1 MSFKSEPNRSREWF
15 DTPELYGWLRRAAFK
30 AEGFSE
36 DSYEGKPIIG
46 ICNTWSELTHCNSHL
61 RDLAES
67 VKIGVWQAGGFP
79 MEFPVMSLGEYN
91 MKPTTMLFRN
101 LMSMD
106 IEESITANPL
116 DGVVLLGG
124 CDKTTPALLMGAAS
138 ADIPSIL
145 VTGGPQLKGNWKG
158 EELGSCTDCR
168 RYEVE
173 LRAGTIDE
181 NDWAELQS
189 CIVRSNGHC
198 MTMGTASTMGT
209 MGEALGM
216 ALPGNAAIPAV
227 DSRRKQLAEQAGRQ
241 IVKNVDSELTPSRI
255 MDQKAFDN
263 AIKCLHAIGGSTNAI
278 VHLIAIAGRVGI
290 DLSLERFDELSKSTP
305 FLLNLKP
312 SGDYLMEDF
321 YYAGGVPALM
331 GRIKEILDLD
341 NMTVTGRTLGDN
353 IDGHIVH
360 NDDIIRPMDN
370 PLDPEGG
377 LAVLYGN
384 IAPTGAII
392 KPTAASQDL
401 MVHKGK
407 AIVFEDHEDLSK
419 RIDAPDLEVSPEDIL
434 VMKNSGPIGGPGMP
448 EWGFLPIP
456 KKILATGVRDMV
468 RLSDARMSGTAFGTV
483 VVHITPESAGGGPL
497 AAIQDGDMIEIDVP
511 NRKLNLMITDDQLK
525 ERLNTDSSSGPE
537 FKRGYKWLHAQ
548 HILQAD
554 KGCDFDFL
562 RAESL
567 QND

>member
-1 MSFKSEPNRSREWF
+1 MSTDLPPNRSREWF

-36 DSYEGKPIIG
+36 SSYEGKPIIG

-91 MKPTTMLFRN
+91 MKPTTMLYRN
-101 LMSMD
+101 LLSMD
-106 IEESITANPL
+106 VEESITANPL

-138 ADIPSIL
+138 ADIPAIL

-181 NDWAELQS
+181 DDWAELQS

-216 ALPGNAAIPAV
+216 SLPGNAAIPAV
-227 DSRRKQLAEQAGRQ
+227 DSRRKQHAEEAGRQ
-241 IVKNVDSELTPSRI
+241 IVKNVGSDLTPSRI
-255 MDQKAFDN
+255 MDEKAFDN
-263 AIKCLHAIGGSTNAI
+263 AIKCLHVIGGSTNAI
-278 VHLIAIAGRVGI
+278 VHLTAIAGRVGI
-290 DLSLERFDELSKSTP
+290 DLSLERFDELSKNTP

-312 SGDYLMEDF
+312 SGQYLMEDF

-331 GRIKEILDLD
+331 GRIESILDLD
-341 NMTVTGRTLGDN
+341 NITVTGRTLGEN
-353 IDGHIVH
+353 IAGHLVH
-360 NDDIIRPMDN
+360 NEDIIRPMSN

-384 IAPTGAII
+384 IAPTGAVI
-392 KPTAASQDL
+392 KPTAASPDL

-407 AIVFEDHEDLSK
+407 AIVFEDHDDLGN
-419 RIDAPDLEVSPEDIL
+419 RIDDPELEVSPDDIL
-434 VMKNSGPIGGPGMP
+434 VMKNSGPIGGPGIP

-483 VVHITPESAGGGPL
+483 VVHVTPESAGGGPL
-497 AAIQDGDMIEIDVP
+497 SAIRDGDMIELDVP
-511 NRKLNLMITDDQLK
+511 NRKLNLLVTDEELA
-525 ERLNTDSSSGPE
+525 ERLNAHKNRAPD

-567 QND
+567 QSD

>member
-1 MSFKSEPNRSREWF
+1 MSTDLPPNRSREWF

-36 DSYEGKPIIG
+36 SSYEGKPIIG

-91 MKPTTMLFRN
+91 MKPTTMLYRN
-101 LMSMD
+101 LLSMD
-106 IEESITANPL
+106 VEESITANPL

-138 ADIPSIL
+138 ADIPAIL

-181 NDWAELQS
+181 DDWAELQS

-216 ALPGNAAIPAV
+216 SLPGNAAIPAV
-227 DSRRKQLAEQAGRQ
+227 DSRRKQHAEEAGRQ
-241 IVKNVDSELTPSRI
+241 IVKNVGSDLTPSRI
-255 MDQKAFDN
+255 MDEKAFDN

-278 VHLIAIAGRVGI
+278 VHLTAIAGRVGI
-290 DLSLERFDELSKSTP
+290 DLSLERFDELSKTTP

-312 SGDYLMEDF
+312 SGQYLMEDF

-331 GRIKEILDLD
+331 GRIESILDLD
-341 NMTVTGRTLGDN
+341 NITVTGRTLGEN
-353 IDGHIVH
+353 IAGHLVH
-360 NDDIIRPMDN
+360 NEDIIRPMSN

-384 IAPTGAII
+384 IAPTGAVI
-392 KPTAASQDL
+392 KPTAASPDL

-407 AIVFEDHEDLSK
+407 AIVFEDHDDLGN
-419 RIDAPDLEVSPEDIL
+419 RIDDSDLEVSPDDIL
-434 VMKNSGPIGGPGMP
+434 VMKNSGPIGGPGIP

-483 VVHITPESAGGGPL
+483 VVHVTPESAGGGPL
-497 AAIQDGDMIEIDVP
+497 SAIRDGDMIELDVP
-511 NRKLNLMITDDQLK
+511 NRKLNLLVTDEELA
-525 ERLNTDSSSGPE
+525 ERLNAHKNRAPD

-567 QND
+567 QSD

>member
-1 MSFKSEPNRSREWF
+1 MNKSSAPNRSREWF

-30 AEGFSE
+30 AEGFGE
-36 DSYEGKPIIG
+36 ASYEGKPIIG

-61 RDLAES
+61 RELAQS
-67 VKIGVWQAGGFP
+67 VKIGVWQSGGFP

-91 MKPTTMLFRN
+91 MKPTTMLYRN
-101 LMSMD
+101 LLSMD
-106 IEESITANPL
+106 VEESITANPL

-138 ADIPSIL
+138 ADIPAIL

-181 NDWAELQS
+181 NDWAELQN

-227 DSRRKQLAEQAGRQ
+227 DSRRKQLAEEAGRQ
-241 IVKNVDSELTPSRI
+241 IVKNVGSDLIPSKI
-255 MDQKAFDN
+255 MDEKAFDN

-278 VHLIAIAGRVGI
+278 IHLIAIAGRVGI
-290 DLSLERFDELSKSTP
+290 DLTLERFDELSKTTP
-305 FLLNLKP
+305 FILNLKP
-312 SGDYLMEDF
+312 SGQYLMEDF

-331 GRIKEILDLD
+331 SRIENILDKD
-341 NMTVTGRTLGDN
+341 NITVTGHTISEN
-353 IDGHIVH
+353 ISGHLVH
-360 NDDIIRPMDN
+360 NDDIIRPMSD

-392 KPTAASQDL
+392 KPTAASQEL

-407 AIVFEDHEDLSK
+407 AIVFEDHDDLGK
-419 RIDAPDLEVSPEDIL
+419 RIDDPNLSVSPDDVL
-434 VMKNSGPIGGPGMP
+434 VMKNSGPIGGPGIP

-456 KKILATGVRDMV
+456 KKILATGVRDML

-497 AAIQDGDMIEIDVP
+497 SAIRDGDMVEIDVP
-511 NRKLNLMITDDQLK
+511 NRKLNLLISDEELDA
-525 ERLNTDSSSGPE
+525 RLESDSNDVPE

-562 RAESL
+562 RSEIL
-567 QND
+567 Q